1 MKKNSKKCQNIYMVL
16 KSKGILIMN
25 QSKNKMIGDRTERK
39 TERITDKI
47 NERPEHMQER
57 NERFL
62 PIIYWTD

>member
-1 MKKNSKKCQNIYMVL
+1 
-16 KSKGILIMN
+16 MN